1 MASPKRPSP
10 PAITASHL
18 PQQQLSL
25 SFSRLSPMG
34 GCFRSGLPERPAA
47 SGTAPGGK
55 ASIFL
60 CASPGQPPQLRYHA
74 FVADLPLHSTAAP
87 WLCRTSPRCLWCVC
101 VWMCACGGVCVC
113 VCQTWCRLLVTLVL
127 WGARTGRDMA
137 GGQRLAGTPLLR
149 VGRRSAWVSGHGK
162 GFEILPKP
170 LPVLPGLTTA
180 PWVSRPIALARSRS
194 GAATPSSAPWAGSS
208 LPTQDKPPPS
218 NWVIFPP
225 CDPF

>member
-60 CASPGQPPQLRYHA
+60 CASPGQPPSFAITPSWLTFPCTARLR
-74 FVADLPLHSTAAP
+74 LGSAAP
-87 WLCRTSPRCLWCVC
+87 PRAVCGVC

-127 WGARTGRDMA
+127 WGARTGRDVA
-137 GGQRLAGTPLLR
+137 GGQRLAGTPLLC

-194 GAATPSSAPWAGSS
+194 GAATPSSAPRAGSS
-208 LPTQDKPPPS
+208 LPTQDKPPHQTGLFSPL
-218 NWVIFPP
+218 
-225 CDPF
+225 